1 MKISVV
7 FSAIITSSFTFLT
20 ATGSGLR
27 SNSNIPDKTQA
38 NLEAIAQDLQKDHEH
53 GRDLQAGFICDRI
66 ENAFNGAVTCDCSI
80 RYTTLKVSFN
90 CAYEQPACTPQTV
103 AGTFCSQPKYAGKL
117 SLRPLRASATL
128 ENNVCAGNVTLT
140 DSPAGNVFFENLCVD
155 TDLCFRLGQGLQ
167 ICQCSATYGGSSCQC
182 TPCNLGNGGTGVML
196 DCVDVG
202 TPVCI
207 PLSFPLSASEA
218 NSVQPFIPMLAMPQN

>member
-1 MKISVV
+1 MKVSVL
-7 FSAIITSSFTFLT
+7 FSAIITSIFTFLT
-20 ATGSGLR
+20 ATASGLR
-27 SNSNIPDKTQA
+27 SSSNIPEKTQA
-38 NLEAIAQDLQKDHEH
+38 NLEAIARDKQIDQEH
-53 GRDLQAGFICDRI
+53 GRDLQASFICDSI

-80 RYTTLKVSFN
+80 RYTTLEVSFN
-90 CAYEQPACTPQTV
+90 CAYDQPACTPQTV

-128 ENNVCAGNVTLT
+128 ENTVCAGNVTLT

-155 TDLCFRLGQGLQ
+155 TDLCFRLGQGIQ
-167 ICQCSATYGGSSCQC
+167 ICECSATYGGSSCQC
-182 TPCNLGNGGTGVML
+182 TPCNLGNGGTGVTL

-218 NSVQPFIPMLAMPQN
+218 DSVQPFIPMLTMPQN